1 MHWHCSISLFTF
13 ELDHMSSPYKLRHD
27 IGLLLLKVLIL
38 SAYVALI
45 FIKPAG
51 EGWGRGWNL
60 IAYWIYAAPAVLI
73 VGGLH
78 VWRQKVI
85 AKKSNGFDALITFL
99 AFIFPLVALLVLKL
113 KA

>member
-1 MHWHCSISLFTF
+1 MVTNSIVTLNKKMTSQ
-13 ELDHMSSPYKLRHD
+13 HKLRQD
-27 IGLLLLKVLIL
+27 IVLLLLKALIL
-38 SAYVALI
+38 SAYVALM
-45 FIKPAG
+45 FIQPAG

-60 IAYWIYAAPAVLI
+60 IAYWMYATPAVLI

-85 AKKSNGFDALITFL
+85 AKKFNGFDALITFL

-113 KA
+113 KT